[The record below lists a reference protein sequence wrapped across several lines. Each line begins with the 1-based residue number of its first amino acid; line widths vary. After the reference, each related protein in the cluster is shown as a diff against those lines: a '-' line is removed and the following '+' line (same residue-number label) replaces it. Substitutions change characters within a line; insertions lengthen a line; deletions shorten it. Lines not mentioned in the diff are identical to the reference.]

1 VAKPN
6 FRQQKRQ
13 KEQARKERQSERLT
27 RRGERPVEEAV
38 VALTGPDPKP
48 PGGVG

>member
-6 FRQQKRQ
+6 FRQKKRQ

-27 RRGERPVEEAV
+27 RRGERPVEADA
-38 VALTGPDPKP
+38 VALSGPDPKP
-48 PGGVG
+48 PGGAI